1 MYLGFVVLEK
11 DLKMDSK
18 KVKGV
23 IEIFHHPKIFYFD
36 CLNKGYLNVESLFFE
51 DFYLVSYSYELK
63 MP

>member
-1 MYLGFVVLEK
+1 
-11 DLKMDSK
+11 MDSK

-36 CLNKGYLNVESLFFE
+36 CLNKGYPNVDSLFFE